1 MSRLFGDLITWVVD
15 LVDRLG
21 YVGLAIV
28 VAIENIFPPIPSE
41 AILPL
46 AGFLAAQGR
55 MTLVGAI
62 VASTI
67 GSVVGALVLYAVG
80 YGFGERRV
88 RVLVRQYGRWA
99 LISEDDLDKA
109 QAWFDRYGRT
119 AVLVGR
125 LAPLVRSLISIP
137 AGVARMPLLPFVVYT
152 TIGSGFWNVLLI
164 GGGWILGEN
173 WELITTYQGYFSYVF
188 VAALGAVALWFVA
201 KRFLGR
207 SRGSRLGSQPAQD

>member
-15 LVDRLG
+15 LVDRPG

-67 GSVVGALVLYAVG
+67 GSVLGALVLYAFG

-88 RVLVRQYGRWA
+88 RALVRRYGRWA
-99 LISEDDLDKA
+99 LISEDDLDKS
-109 QAWFDRYGRT
+109 QAWFDRYGKS
-119 AVLVGR
+119 AVLIGR
-125 LAPLVRSLISIP
+125 LVPLVRSLISIP
-137 AGVARMPLLPFVVYT
+137 AGIARMPLLPFVMYT
-152 TIGSGFWNVLLI
+152 TIGSGIWNVILI
-164 GGGWILGEN
+164 SGGWLLGEN
-173 WELITTYQGYFSYVF
+173 WDLITTYQGYFSSAF
-188 VAALGAVALWFVA
+188 VALLAVVVLLFLG

-207 SRGSRLGSQPAQD
+207 ARGSRIGSQPAQD

>member
-67 GSVVGALVLYAVG
+67 GSVLGALVLYAFG

-88 RVLVRQYGRWA
+88 RALVRRYGRWA
-99 LISEDDLDKA
+99 LISEDDLDKS
-109 QAWFDRYGRT
+109 QAWFDRYGKS
-119 AVLVGR
+119 AVLIGR
-125 LAPLVRSLISIP
+125 LVPLVRSLISIP
-137 AGVARMPLLPFVVYT
+137 AGIARMPLLPFVMYT
-152 TIGSGFWNVLLI
+152 TIGSGIWNVILI
-164 GGGWILGEN
+164 SGGWLLGEN
-173 WELITTYQGYFSYVF
+173 WDLITTYQGYFSSAF
-188 VAALGAVALWFVA
+188 VALLAIVVLLFLG

-207 SRGSRLGSQPAQD
+207 ARGSRIGSQPAQD

>member
-67 GSVVGALVLYAVG
+67 GSVLGALVLYAFG

-88 RVLVRQYGRWA
+88 RALVRRYGRWA
-99 LISEDDLDKA
+99 LISEDDLDKS
-109 QAWFDRYGRT
+109 QAWFDRYGKS
-119 AVLVGR
+119 AVLIGR
-125 LAPLVRSLISIP
+125 LVPLVRSLISIP
-137 AGVARMPLLPFVVYT
+137 AGIARMPLLPFVMYT
-152 TIGSGFWNVLLI
+152 TIGSGIWNVILI
-164 GGGWILGEN
+164 SGGWLLGEN
-173 WELITTYQGYFSYVF
+173 WDLITTYQGYFSSAF
-188 VAALGAVALWFVA
+188 VALLAVVVLLFLG

-207 SRGSRLGSQPAQD
+207 ARGSRIGSQPAQD